1 MNKKEK
7 ILVVDDEQNNTL
19 IIEEDL
25 QERDF
30 TVFSADNGEDGIEL
44 YKKEK
49 PDLVLLDVMMP
60 GIDGIETL
68 KRMKKINKN
77 TPIIM
82 ISAHATINTAVEAM
96 KIGARDFLLKPVF
109 LEQLDARIDE
119 ILENERLKKE
129 NNDLKEAL
137 KLNAETTG
145 LYGESKAM
153 KQVITNIEKISPTT
167 INVMVL
173 GESGTGKELVAKAI
187 HSLSPRKNKPFVA
200 INCGAIPKDL
210 VESELFGHEKGAF
223 TGAISKKMGK
233 FQQAH
238 KGTLFL
244 DEIADLSFDSQV
256 KLLRA
261 LQEQEV
267 QPIGSNEKIKVD
279 VRVISATNKNLEELI
294 KENKFREDLYFRL
307 NVFPIYIPPLR
318 ERKEDIG
325 ILAHYFLSEI
335 SNREGNLTKN
345 FSKKA
350 LAKLKTYLFKGN
362 IRELQNI
369 VERAYIMADE
379 EVIKEDE
386 VPPEIMI
393 SSSDQSKNEQNNIYD
408 ANSLQDLFVRDGEF
422 LPLYEIEKIAIQ
434 SALEYYS
441 YNLSNASRQL
451 RIGRD
456 TLYRKI
462 KNYGLEIKRN

>member
-1 MNKKEK
+1 MSKE
-7 ILVVDDEQNNTL
+7 LVLVIDDEENNIL

-25 QERDF
+25 TDRGYK
-30 TVFSADNGEDGIEL
+30 VISAEDGNEGLEL
-44 YKKEK
+44 FKAKN

-68 KRMKKINKN
+68 KRIRNINNN
-77 TPIIM
+77 TPVIM

-96 KIGARDFLLKPVF
+96 KIGARDFLLKPLF
-109 LEQLDARIDE
+109 LEQLEARIE
-119 ILENERLKKE
+119 EVLENERLKKE
-129 NNDLKEAL
+129 NENLKKAI
-137 KLNAETTG
+137 KANVDITG
-145 LYGESKAM
+145 LYGKSKAM
-153 KQVITNIEKISPTT
+153 NDVKKKIEKIAPSN
-167 INVMVL
+167 INAMVL

-187 HSLSPRKNKPFVA
+187 HKLSARKDQPFVA

-233 FQQAH
+233 FQQANN
-238 KGTLFL
+238 GTLFL
-244 DEIADLSFDSQV
+244 DEIADLELDSQV

-267 QPIGSNEKIKVD
+267 QPIGSNKKIKVN
-279 VRVISATNKNLEELI
+279 VRVISATNKNLEQLI
-294 KENKFREDLYFRL
+294 KEKEFREDLYFRL

-318 ERKEDIG
+318 ERKEDIE
-325 ILAHYFLSEI
+325 ILAQHFLQEI
-335 SNREGNLTKN
+335 SNREGNLSKN

-350 LAKLKTYLFKGN
+350 LHQLRNYYFKGN

-379 EVIKEDE
+379 ELIDD
-386 VPPEIMI
+386 VPGEIMNN
-393 SSSDQSKNEQNNIYD
+393 NENKENTYQNIN
-408 ANSLQDLFVRDGEF
+408 NLQELFVQDGEF
-422 LPLYEIEKIAIQ
+422 IALYEIEKIAIQ
-434 SALEYYS
+434 LALEYYS
-441 YNLSNASRQL
+441 YNLSNAARIL
-451 RIGRD
+451 KIGRD

-462 KNYGLEIKRN
+462 KNYDIEIKR

>member
-1 MNKKEK
+1 MDQHK
-7 ILVVDDEQNNTL
+7 ILVIDDEYNNTL

-25 QERDF
+25 IEKGFR
-30 TVFSADNGEDGIEL
+30 VYSSDNGEDGI
-44 YKKEK
+44 KVFQKED

-68 KRMKKINKN
+68 KRIKN
-77 TPIIM
+77 IDKSRPVIM
-82 ISAHATINTAVEAM
+82 VSAHATINTAVEAM
-96 KIGARDFLLKPVF
+96 KIGARDFLVKPIL
-109 LEQLDARIDE
+109 LEQLSVRINE
-119 ILENERLKKE
+119 ILESERLRKE
-129 NNDLKEAL
+129 NIYLKEAL
-137 KLNAETTG
+137 KAKVENTG
-145 LYGESKAM
+145 LYGESEPM
-153 KQVITNIEKISPTT
+153 KKVINKIEKIASTN
-167 INVMVL
+167 INVLVL

-187 HSLSPRKNKPFVA
+187 HNLSGRSNKPFIA

-238 KGTLFL
+238 GGTLFL

-267 QPIGSNEKIKVD
+267 QPIGSNNKIKVD

-294 KENKFREDLYFRL
+294 QEKKFREDLYFRL

-318 ERKEDIG
+318 DRKEDIE
-325 ILAHYFLSEI
+325 ILAKYFIAEI
-335 SNREGNLTKN
+335 SNREGNLTKT
-345 FSKKA
+345 FSKSA
-350 LAKLKTYLFKGN
+350 MEKLKSYYYKGN

-379 EVIKEDE
+379 EVIDD
-386 VPPEIMI
+386 VPGEIMTNSTTDNGKKHELSNI
-393 SSSDQSKNEQNNIYD
+393 NNLEELFI
-408 ANSLQDLFVRDGEF
+408 QDGDF
-422 LPLYEIEKIAIQ
+422 LPLYEIEKIAIEK
-434 SALEYYS
+434 ALEYYG
-441 YNLSNASRQL
+441 YNLSNASRIL
-451 RIGRD
+451 KIGRD

>member
-1 MNKKEK
+1 MDQHK
-7 ILVVDDEQNNTL
+7 ILVVDDEYNNTL

-25 QERDF
+25 IEKGYR
-30 TVFSADNGEDGIEL
+30 VYSADNGEEGISIFQ
-44 YKKEK
+44 KED

-68 KRMKKINKN
+68 KRIKKIDKSK
-77 TPIIM
+77 PVIM
-82 ISAHATINTAVEAM
+82 VSAHATINTAVEAM
-96 KIGARDFLLKPVF
+96 KIGARDFLLKPVL
-109 LEQLDARIDE
+109 LEQLSVRIKE
-119 ILENERLKKE
+119 ILENERLRKE
-129 NNDLKEAL
+129 NIYLKEAL
-137 KLNAETTG
+137 KAKVENTG
-145 LYGESKAM
+145 LYGESDAM
-153 KQVITNIEKISPTT
+153 KKVKNNIEKIAPAN
-167 INVMVL
+167 INVMIL

-187 HSLSPRKNKPFVA
+187 HNLSGRSNKPFVA
-200 INCGAIPKDL
+200 INCGAIPRDL

-238 KGTLFL
+238 GGTLFL

-267 QPIGSNEKIKVD
+267 QPIGSNEKIKID
-279 VRVISATNKNLEELI
+279 VRVISATNKNLEQLT
-294 KENKFREDLYFRL
+294 KEGNFREDLYFRL

-318 ERKEDIG
+318 SRKEDIE
-325 ILAHYFLSEI
+325 ILAKYFLADI
-335 SNREGNLTKN
+335 SNREGNLTKT

-350 LAKLKTYLFKGN
+350 MEKLKTYYFKGN

-379 EVIKEDE
+379 EVIDDM
-386 VPPEIMI
+386 PDEIMTNSVSNKENHNLDNI
-393 SSSDQSKNEQNNIYD
+393 NN
-408 ANSLQDLFVRDGEF
+408 LEDLFIQDGDF
-422 LPLYEIEKIAIQ
+422 IPLYEIEKIAIEK
-434 SALEYYS
+434 ALDYYG
-441 YNLSNASRQL
+441 YNLSNASRIL
-451 RIGRD
+451 KIGRD

-462 KNYGLEIKRN
+462 KNYGIEIKRGN